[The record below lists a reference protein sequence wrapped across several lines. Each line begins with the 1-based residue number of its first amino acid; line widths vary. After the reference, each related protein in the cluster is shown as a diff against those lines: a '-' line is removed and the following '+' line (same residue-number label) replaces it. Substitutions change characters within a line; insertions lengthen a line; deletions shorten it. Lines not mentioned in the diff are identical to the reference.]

1 MGSMTGSR
9 ITDPMKSKLHPRQE
23 RLWCYTRNAFRDEDD
38 FWYTTKPVGVNKMDT
53 FLQDLSQKCGLSRIY
68 TNHSLSL
75 RATAATLLHQQDFP
89 AQSVQSITGHKSLSS
104 LSIYQRTSTK
114 QKIQMATS
122 LHQHIAGEKPRGDTP
137 AVTVTVTLTY
147 S

>member
-68 TNHSLSL
+68 TNHSL

-137 AVTVTVTLTY
+137 AATVTVTLTY